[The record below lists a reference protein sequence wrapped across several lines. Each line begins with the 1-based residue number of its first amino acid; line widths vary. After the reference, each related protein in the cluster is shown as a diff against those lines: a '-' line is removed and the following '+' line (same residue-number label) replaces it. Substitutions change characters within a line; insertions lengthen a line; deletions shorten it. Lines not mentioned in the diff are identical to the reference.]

1 MSEPSR
7 VGTSH
12 LEAFRDYLRVLA
24 RAHVDQELR
33 HKIDPSDVVQE
44 TLIKAHRSID
54 QFRGNGER
62 ELAAWMRAILARTLA
77 DSIRKM
83 RRGKRDIALERSL
96 QATFDDSSAR
106 MEEWLAAGQSTPS
119 EQLAYKERL
128 SRVADALAELPEKQ
142 RTAVEMHYLGQCPL
156 DVIAEEMKCTKASVA
171 GLLRRGLTT
180 LRERLDR
187 EG

>member
-1 MSEPSR
+1 MSQPSR
-7 VGTSH
+7 VGISD

-24 RAHVDQELR
+24 RAHVDPELR
-33 HKIDPSDVVQE
+33 HKIEPSDLVQE
-44 TLIKAHRSID
+44 TLIKAHRSIG

-83 RRGKRDIALERSL
+83 RRGKRDVAMERSL

-119 EQLAYKERL
+119 DQLAYKERL
-128 SRVADALAELPEKQ
+128 SRVVEALAKLPEEQ

-156 DVIAEEMKCTKASVA
+156 EEIAEEMERTKASVA